1 MERYGAMAK
10 FGSDVLG
17 AWVLKCNPQ
26 MWDIVAFMA
35 DGNRVI
41 DGWSVQDNVRAK
53 NMVSGEPV
61 VLWVSGSSSTI
72 EAGAWGVG
80 QVAGP
85 AAPGSPDKYWLA
97 KPGSLYVPL
106 DLRID
111 RCLVPRDAA
120 KQSPVL
126 SGSELIR
133 MPQMSN
139 PVMLTATEWTEFQ
152 RVLAAHP

>member
-1 MERYGAMAK
+1 MAK

-61 VLWVSGSSSTI
+61 VLGLRFQLEDRGRRLGSWTGGRPRC
-72 EAGAWGVG
+72 AGFSR
-80 QVAGP
+80 Q
-85 AAPGSPDKYWLA
+85 
-97 KPGSLYVPL
+97 
-106 DLRID
+106 
-111 RCLVPRDAA
+111 
-120 KQSPVL
+120 
-126 SGSELIR
+126 
-133 MPQMSN
+133 
-139 PVMLTATEWTEFQ
+139 
-152 RVLAAHP
+152 VLAGQARQSVRAS

>member
-1 MERYGAMAK
+1 MAK

-85 AAPGSPDKYWLA
+85 AAPVLPTSIGWPSPA
-97 KPGSLYVPL
+97 VCT
-106 DLRID
+106 
-111 RCLVPRDAA
+111 CL
-120 KQSPVL
+120 L
-126 SGSELIR
+126 TFELIGVSSR
-133 MPQMSN
+133 EMRRS
-139 PVMLTATEWTEFQ
+139 
-152 RVLAAHP
+152 RVLFSQDQS